1 MNAQTSTSTAP
12 AVVSSSYSSS
22 GSSSSAPSANNNN
35 TNTNSNKPSI
45 KLCTRLNGKHEW
57 KWKVPIDEGFDKV
70 CMSVCIYLY
79 IYMCNM
85 STFLP
90 YHGSFKSSSI
100 LRTLTDLCISEQI
113 RSNLALFYGLNSAT
127 AITLVF
133 DGNKL
138 QDSDTP
144 HALEMENDDM
154 IDAKVSDT
162 TLFYLIYYSYIRDY
176 PLYTA

>member
-1 MNAQTSTSTAP
+1 
-12 AVVSSSYSSS
+12 
-22 GSSSSAPSANNNN
+22 
-35 TNTNSNKPSI
+35 
-45 KLCTRLNGKHEW
+45 
-57 KWKVPIDEGFDKV
+57 
-70 CMSVCIYLY
+70 
-79 IYMCNM
+79 MCYM

-90 YHGSFKSSSI
+90 CHGSFKCSTSI